1 MDVIVG
7 TKAGSVGGGLW
18 AQVFPTGLY
27 HAKLRKVFW
36 GVGLA
41 CVCFAGCC
49 LWPFP
54 VETSFRHLTQAG
66 LKVLIFLPQ
75 PPHC

>member
-27 HAKLRKVFW
+27 HAKLP
-36 GVGLA
+36 A
-41 CVCFAGCC
+41 A
-49 LWPFP
+49 
-54 VETSFRHLTQAG
+54 
-66 LKVLIFLPQ
+66 
-75 PPHC
+75 